1 MPFSWCCPALTVFG
15 SVMLWGGYFFGLF
28 MVYLLGSWLPTVIKE
43 AGMSVTEATMITALY
58 QAGGTFG
65 SLFAGWLMDRVN
77 PHLALGMIY
86 AAGGVATAMIGV
98 THAYFVILAVVAFS
112 SGFCLNGRQHRH
124 ECAFRP
130 LLPDGSPRHRL
141 RLDAWRWP
149 NGRHHECVC
158 RRTGGQHGMGA
169 DDHVLLFWRFLPC

>member
-1 MPFSWCCPALTVFG
+1 
-15 SVMLWGGYFFGLF
+15 

-112 SGFCLNGRQHRH
+112 SGFCLNGANTGMNALSARYYP
-124 ECAFRP
+124 FP
-130 LLPDGSPRHRL
+130 P
-141 RLDAWRWP
+141 
-149 NGRHHECVC
+149 VTT
-158 RRTGGQHGMGA
+158 RRKPAPPAQAGCMA
-169 DDHVLLFWRFLPC
+169 LAEWAPS